1 MIQPEG
7 ALATEW
13 CYHQRKW
20 STSFLVFVN
29 LALTGVV
36 GALIEGT
43 AEILVTLNPGNFR
56 PALKGFTF
64 TLPVVLRTQG

>member
-13 CYHQRKW
+13 CYRQRKC

-29 LALTGVV
+29 LALTGYELPRDEWLV
-36 GALIEGT
+36 GFGKCIGSA
-43 AEILVTLNPGNFR
+43 
-56 PALKGFTF
+56 
-64 TLPVVLRTQG
+64 